1 MHKYAVQ
8 KIFDKLYEKG
18 EIYKGNYKG
27 WYCLPCEALFTDA
40 PTFIIHRFEVKDAI
54 LRTLNMLQKK

>member
-1 MHKYAVQ
+1 MNISYNKFIRTTDTMHKCAVQ

-27 WYCLPCEALFTDA
+27 WYCLPCEAFFTDA
-40 PTFIIHRFEVKDAI
+40 PYLSHSPF
-54 LRTLNMLQKK
+54 